1 MIKAAVLTV
10 LIETILFFL
19 YGYRQKKF
27 LYVVALANLL
37 TNVSLNLAVFV
48 SALLIA
54 RRILPDYVLLIV
66 IAAGEVLA
74 VIVEYIVYKTYLFRD
89 DEIGKIG
96 KIGKVGDTGDAADAG
111 ETGDVSGIARGIRSS
126 RQKYRLFF
134 QVLLSNAV
142 SFTAGLLLTHFTG

>member
-74 VIVEYIVYKTYLFRD
+74 VIVEYIVYKTYLFID
-89 DEIGKIG
+89 DEID